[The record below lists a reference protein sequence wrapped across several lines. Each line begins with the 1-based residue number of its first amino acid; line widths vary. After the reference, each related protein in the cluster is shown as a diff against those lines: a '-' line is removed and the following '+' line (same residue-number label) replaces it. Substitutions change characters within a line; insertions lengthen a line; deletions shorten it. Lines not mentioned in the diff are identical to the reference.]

1 MPSPMTKNAYN
12 GLSYSIKVAF
22 KQVAEKSMSDA
33 AAKLRG
39 TEETAYVT
47 VSADGTWQKKGFS
60 STPVVVT
67 AIFVNSG
74 KVLDVATLSKS
85 CKFCKSMKKITSSD
99 FAR

>member
-47 VSADGTWQKKGFS
+47 VSADGT
-60 STPVVVT
+60 
-67 AIFVNSG
+67 
-74 KVLDVATLSKS
+74 
-85 CKFCKSMKKITSSD
+85 
-99 FAR
+99 